1 MIKPTT
7 LKFGEWLPDQA
18 ALSSPGVTE
27 AQNIQPHGT
36 GFRSWGSLATDSTA
50 LSAKARGAVAM
61 IDGDANVR
69 MFAGD
74 ATKLYRY
81 AGGTYTDKSKSG
93 GYNNDTLDNWNFLK
107 FGTQVIATN
116 YADNI
121 QIGPID
127 GSSAFADLGGSPPK
141 ARFINSVRSF
151 VVLGDI
157 LSGSAEHPTRVQW
170 SGQNNETS
178 WGTVPS
184 TQADFQD
191 LVGNGGKIMAIT
203 GGDIGVIFQERSIW
217 EMRYEGPPLVWSF
230 NEVSVGIGTPS
241 EGSVVRYGNSVFFLS
256 ESGFQRYDIGKGT
269 TPIGDQ
275 KVDRWF
281 LDRVNKESY
290 YTISSAIDPANSKVV
305 WSYANGASGNDE
317 LLIYDWKSGRWGY
330 AVIDTEII
338 FDGLSP
344 GYTMDS
350 LDSVGGTTYTLDS
363 LPASLDSDL
372 WKGGAAGLYGFNTSH
387 KSGDFT
393 GTALTARLES
403 EEVGSEN
410 TNILTCNNV
419 LPLVE
424 GSTATNTVYV
434 ATRANQNSD
443 ITYSSGVTVNSATGQ
458 HNLRKSARYMRF
470 RVDIAGGFDHA
481 LGVRA
486 NIAAKGLR

>member
-1 MIKPTT
+1 M
-7 LKFGEWLPDQA
+7 FEN
-18 ALSSPGVTE
+18 SSILITG
-27 AQNIQPHGT
+27 GT
-36 GFRSWGSLATDSTA
+36 GSFGHTFVPMLLERFNPRKVIIFSRDEMKQWEM
-50 LSAKARGAVAM
+50 AKK
-61 IDGDANVR
+61 
-69 MFAGD
+69 FAGD
-74 ATKLYRY
+74 HRVRFFIGDVRDAARLSRAMHGVDYVIHAAALKQVPAAEYNPMECIKTNVNGAENVINAALDNNVEKVIALSTDKAANPVNLYGATKLASDKLFVAANNM
-81 AGGTYTDKSKSG
+81 AGRHQT
-93 GYNNDTLDNWNFLK
+93 K
-107 FGTQVIATN
+107 F
-116 YADNI
+116 
-121 QIGPID
+121 
-127 GSSAFADLGGSPPK
+127 
-141 ARFINSVRSF
+141 
-151 VVLGDI
+151 
-157 LSGSAEHPTRVQW
+157 
-170 SGQNNETS
+170 
-178 WGTVPS
+178 
-184 TQADFQD
+184 
-191 LVGNGGKIMAIT
+191 
-203 GGDIGVIFQERSIW
+203 
-217 EMRYEGPPLVWSF
+217 
-230 NEVSVGIGTPS
+230 
-241 EGSVVRYGNSVFFLS
+241 SVVRYGNSVFFLS

-350 LDSVGGTTYTLDS
+350 LDSVGGNTYTLDS

-387 KSGDFT
+387 RSGDFT
-393 GTALTARLES
+393 GAALTARLES